1 MTQAEVDFQ
10 RLLNLEQERHSQEE
24 ELEKAIETVKT
35 IPFPLEKTMLE
46 LQNELN
52 QDIFSDDKAI
62 KTSYSSTKIK
72 ARNFLTNVSYNRVT
86 VADYKN
92 KNFVIDCFTFLVLY
106 LNPFYLERKF
116 ETDVER
122 EFVNTLWAFLMPS
135 NLYNHI
141 SQGENMKTLNRIK
154 IKYQDA
160 KDIILGFLEYD
171 KGNFSVLSNFLEKN
185 AILYQFLY
193 GNLFPKCF
201 SRVNDYGVRAKTLFN
216 TYYQNFNIQRNIINW
231 QNNNPQIKE
240 EDNESTPI
248 NMTTLDDENNEIVT
262 ENIEIKK
269 ENENDTNNN
278 NNENL
283 NEKKKKKTQ
292 KRKINNTETKER
304 KRELKKQ
311 KLLKQLNENTEKLQ
325 KLKKVKK

>member
-1 MTQAEVDFQ
+1 M
-10 RLLNLEQERHSQEE
+10 
-24 ELEKAIETVKT
+24 
-35 IPFPLEKTMLE
+35 
-46 LQNELN
+46 
-52 QDIFSDDKAI
+52 
-62 KTSYSSTKIK
+62 
-72 ARNFLTNVSYNRVT
+72 
-86 VADYKN
+86 
-92 KNFVIDCFTFLVLY
+92 
-106 LNPFYLERKF
+106 ERKF

-141 SQGENMKTLNRIK
+141 SQGDNMKTLNKIK

-160 KDIILGFLEYD
+160 KDIILGFLQYD
-171 KGNFSVLSNFLEKN
+171 KDNFSVLSNFLEKN

-240 EDNESTPI
+240 DDKESTPI
-248 NMTTLDDENNEIVT
+248 NMATLDDENNEIVT
-262 ENIEIKK
+262 GNIEIKK
-269 ENENDTNNN
+269 ENENNSNNN
-278 NNENL
+278 NNNSNNENL

-311 KLLKQLNENTEKLQ
+311 RLLKQLNENTEKLQ
-325 KLKKVKK
+325 KLKKEKKKK

>member
-1 MTQAEVDFQ
+1 M
-10 RLLNLEQERHSQEE
+10 
-24 ELEKAIETVKT
+24 
-35 IPFPLEKTMLE
+35 
-46 LQNELN
+46 
-52 QDIFSDDKAI
+52 
-62 KTSYSSTKIK
+62 
-72 ARNFLTNVSYNRVT
+72 
-86 VADYKN
+86 
-92 KNFVIDCFTFLVLY
+92 
-106 LNPFYLERKF
+106 ERKF

-122 EFVNTLWAFLMPS
+122 EFANTLWAFLMPS

-141 SQGENMKTLNRIK
+141 SQGENMKTLNKIK

-160 KDIILGFLEYD
+160 KDIILGFLQYD

-240 EDNESTPI
+240 DDNESTPI
-248 NMTTLDDENNEIVT
+248 NMTTLDNENNEIVT
-262 ENIEIKK
+262 GNIEIKK
-269 ENENDTNNN
+269 ENENDSNNN
-278 NNENL
+278 NNNSNNENL
-283 NEKKKKKTQ
+283 NKKKKKKTQ

-311 KLLKQLNENTEKLQ
+311 RLLKQLNENTEKLQ
-325 KLKKVKK
+325 NLKKEKKKK